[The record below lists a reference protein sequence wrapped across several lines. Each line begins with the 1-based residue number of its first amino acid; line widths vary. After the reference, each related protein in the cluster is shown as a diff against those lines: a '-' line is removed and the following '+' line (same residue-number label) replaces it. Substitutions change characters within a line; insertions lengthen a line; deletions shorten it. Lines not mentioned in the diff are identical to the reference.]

1 MTTIKIDNK
10 KYIIGEY
17 ILENALIYSKGARGS
32 RDLIKK
38 KAIDKS
44 KYIFARNINDV
55 WTVNDGKS
63 VKFDKVFFDKTFI
76 KTIPELNNSTNITDD
91 KGIEQAPD
99 IIILN
104 DNEKF
109 KDHEG
114 NILELETRG
123 ERTFNKIYFKVKD
136 VAKEFEIDNPKYTI
150 LNKRNNYEETRDYK
164 FFNCS
169 KPNTRTDTKSK
180 YKTVIKKELFITY
193 IGLLRILFNVRDS
206 RTKENNILNNIKK
219 YINYD
224 WNCNKQL
231 ECLCRPDMHTIID
244 NNVLMIEIDENQH
257 NGYDVEL
264 ENERIRKIY
273 KELNKKNMCIIRINP
288 DRYIDSKNNKH
299 ESIVNNIDEFNI
311 RMNIVVDVIKQNIET
326 NRNGLNIIYLF
337 YDKYKLTKNI
347 DTKKYE
353 FNYDINKKYDRL
365 CNIRS
370 KLIQYNIGTYKQKNE
385 IVANILGVSPLDVKE
400 VFNTATNTLPCVY
413 LFTLNTVKN
422 LRSSMK
428 LDTRYNDDSI
438 VCKYGFTK
446 DLSRRTGEH
455 IDTYKKIDNIELKL
469 KYYSYID
476 PQYISKGE
484 SDIRLFMNALNIN
497 LNYENMEELVIIPK
511 ELITLVQK
519 QYEMIGRNYMGH
531 ISELVTKIKELEDMY
546 EKQQLN
552 HTIEMQK
559 VEHNNI
565 ILQNKLEMQKE
576 KYEHELLKKEV
587 EIMKM
592 QIKK

>member
-38 KAIDKS
+38 KVIDKS

-76 KTIPELNNSTNITDD
+76 KTIPELNNSANITDD
-91 KGIEQAPD
+91 NGIERAPN

-109 KDHEG
+109 KGHEG

-136 VAKEFEIDNPKYTI
+136 VGKEFGMEYLD
-150 LNKRNNYEETRDYK
+150 ETLGKEHTSYMKDIDYK
-164 FFNCS
+164 FFYCNKKNFVLNKS
-169 KPNTRTDTKSK
+169 NKKSNVNTT
-180 YKTVIKKELFITY
+180 IKKELFLTY
-193 IGLLRILFNVRDS
+193 RGLLRVLFVS
-206 RTKENNILNNIKK
+206 
-219 YINYD
+219 
-224 WNCNKQL
+224 Q
-231 ECLCRPDMHTIID
+231 
-244 NNVLMIEIDENQH
+244 
-257 NGYDVEL
+257 
-264 ENERIRKIY
+264 
-273 KELNKKNMCIIRINP
+273 
-288 DRYIDSKNNKH
+288 NNKT
-299 ESIVNNIDEFNI
+299 DDF
-311 RMNIVVDVIKQNIET
+311 IKWATET
-326 NRNGLNIIYLF
+326 LF
-337 YDKYKLTKNI
+337 T
-347 DTKKYE
+347 
-353 FNYDINKKYDRL
+353 
-365 CNIRS
+365 
-370 KLIQYNIGTYKQKNE
+370 IQMGTTQQKE
-385 IVANILGVSPLDVKE
+385 ELVGTVLGVSARVIKE

-428 LDTRYNDDSI
+428 LDAQYNDDSI

-497 LNYENMEELVIIPK
+497 LNYENMEELVVIPK

-576 KYEHELLKKEV
+576 KHEHELLKNEV

>member
-91 KGIEQAPD
+91 KGIERAPD

-123 ERTFNKIYFKVKD
+123 ERIFNKIYFKVKD
-136 VAKEFEIDNPKYTI
+136 VAKEFGMEYLEEILGKEHTSYTKDI
-150 LNKRNNYEETRDYK
+150 DYK
-164 FFNCS
+164 FFNCNKKNFVLNKSS
-169 KPNTRTDTKSK
+169 KKSNVNTT
-180 YKTVIKKELFITY
+180 IKKELFLTY
-193 IGLLRILFNVRDS
+193 RGLLRVLFVS
-206 RTKENNILNNIKK
+206 
-219 YINYD
+219 
-224 WNCNKQL
+224 Q
-231 ECLCRPDMHTIID
+231 
-244 NNVLMIEIDENQH
+244 
-257 NGYDVEL
+257 
-264 ENERIRKIY
+264 
-273 KELNKKNMCIIRINP
+273 
-288 DRYIDSKNNKH
+288 NNKTD
-299 ESIVNNIDEFNI
+299 NF
-311 RMNIVVDVIKQNIET
+311 IKWATET
-326 NRNGLNIIYLF
+326 LF
-337 YDKYKLTKNI
+337 T
-347 DTKKYE
+347 
-353 FNYDINKKYDRL
+353 
-365 CNIRS
+365 
-370 KLIQYNIGTYKQKNE
+370 IQMGTTPQKE
-385 IVANILGVSPLDVKE
+385 ELVGTVLGVSARVIKE

-497 LNYENMEELVIIPK
+497 LNYENMEELVIISK

-559 VEHNNI
+559 VEHNMQKVEHNNI

-576 KYEHELLKKEV
+576 KYDHELLKKEV